1 MPGDA
6 SDRTEAPTPRRRT
19 EAREHGQ
26 VARST
31 DLSGALLL
39 LGGMVCLRWFAP
51 GMFASLMKV
60 MKDGLSLGGP
70 TGWARLDLAAV
81 VSSVGV
87 LMLAAAGPILVGL
100 VVVGVCSNLLQV
112 GFLFTTHPLQLKL
125 DRLNPS
131 NGVKRLFTTR
141 TLVQLFMNVLKLTV
155 VTAAA
160 YSVVADRKG
169 QILLALDI
177 GPWQQIVVLSNVL
190 YDVGLRLAAVLLVL
204 ALIDYLWH
212 RYKHE
217 QDLKMTREEVKEE
230 LRRMEGDPIVRQRR
244 RRMQFAAAMQRIK
257 STVPKADVVVTN
269 PTEFAVA
276 LKYDVEEMRAPTVV
290 AKGRNLLAQR
300 IREIAIASGVPIV
313 ERPPLARALFK
324 MVQVGQEIPEQFYK
338 AVAEVLA
345 YVYELSGR
353 GLGKKV
359 AAA

>member
-70 TGWARLDLAAV
+70 AGWARLDLAAV

-112 GFLFTTHPLQLKL
+112 GFLFTTQPLQLKL
-125 DRLNPS
+125 DRLNPI

-160 YSVVADRKG
+160 YSAVADRKG

-177 GPWQQIVVLSNVL
+177 GPWPQIVVLSNVL

-257 STVPKADVVVTN
+257 SAVPKADVVVTN

-276 LKYDVEEMRAPTVV
+276 LKYDVQEMRAPTVV

-300 IREIAIASGVPIV
+300 IREIAIANGVPII

-324 MVQVGQEIPEQFYK
+324 MVEVGQEIPEQFYK